1 VSAGL
6 DDENNDCMARLTGS
20 QGTGKIT
27 YKNDR
32 HCKAAKMITTVYG
45 MNCEKMVAV
54 IKIQGGTL

>member
-1 VSAGL
+1 
-6 DDENNDCMARLTGS
+6 MARLTGS

-45 MNCEKMVAV
+45 VNCEKMAAV